1 MSNHNLY
8 YNSYQMTNL
17 EKLNGAA
24 STENVEVSKKYKD
37 LNIMAKIKEFFVFI
51 LTVAAIV
58 IPIRYFVA
66 QPFVVE
72 GKSMSPTF
80 ETSQYLLVDQLTY
93 RFKQP
98 ARGDVVVFKQ
108 NIEDQNH
115 VTVAEKYLIKRI
127 IGLPNETIKIDGED
141 IYIKFPNQDEF
152 VRIEEDYIE
161 FPKSTQ
167 LEKKLAEDE
176 FFVLGDNR
184 ANSLDSRF
192 FGAIS
197 KKEIVGRPIWRFYP
211 LDLFP
216 GKIDLDKYLIN
227 S

>member
-1 MSNHNLY
+1 MSTLEKSNY
-8 YNSYQMTNL
+8 SPKIEDTDPSQKPTNL
-17 EKLNGAA
+17 
-24 STENVEVSKKYKD
+24 
-37 LNIMAKIKEFFVFI
+37 NIYGKIKEIVVFI
-51 LTVAAIV
+51 LTVAVIV

-80 ETSQYLLVDQLTY
+80 ETSQYLLVDQLSY

-98 ARGDVVVFKQ
+98 ERGDVVVFKQ
-108 NIEDQNH
+108 KIKDQNEN
-115 VTVAEKYLIKRI
+115 VVAEKYLIKRI
-127 IGLPNETIKIDGED
+127 IGLPNETVKIDGED
-141 IYIKFPNQDEF
+141 VYIKFKDQDSF
-152 VRIEEDYIE
+152 MKIEEDYIE

-167 LEKKLAEDE
+167 LEKELSDKE

-192 FGAIS
+192 FGAIT

-211 LDLFP
+211 FDLFP
-216 GKIDLDKYLIN
+216 GKIDLDDYLISN
-227 S
+227 

>member
-1 MSNHNLY
+1 
-8 YNSYQMTNL
+8 MTNL